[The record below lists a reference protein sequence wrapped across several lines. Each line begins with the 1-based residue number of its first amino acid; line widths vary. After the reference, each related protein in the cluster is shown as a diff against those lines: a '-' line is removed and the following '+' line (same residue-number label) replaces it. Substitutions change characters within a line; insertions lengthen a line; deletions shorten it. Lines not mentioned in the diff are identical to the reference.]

1 MYVIAIHFMLPTNI
15 FDSMQT
21 ESGNDQDVIDFFD
34 ILMDGIQET
43 NELDEYLSQAIERL
57 GTILHGGRITR
68 KFTHGS
74 RQWCLITLV
83 FLVRVN

>member
-34 ILMDGIQET
+34 IPMDGIQEN
-43 NELDEYLSQAIERL
+43 NELDEYLSQAIE
-57 GTILHGGRITR
+57 
-68 KFTHGS
+68 K
-74 RQWCLITLV
+74 
-83 FLVRVN
+83 VRDPIAW